1 MRLVRLAT
9 RIRFQLAHFT
19 IPRPARYIRYAIAGL
34 MHCHQAVQ
42 PIAIDELIVGIAR
55 IVSAHTTPANHL
67 LLVPIAAVGAQA
79 LFSSNRRG
87 RG

>member
-19 IPRPARYIRYAIAGL
+19 IPRPARYIRYTIAGL
-34 MHCHQAVQ
+34 MHCHQTVQ
-42 PIAIDELIVGIAR
+42 AIAIDELIVGIAC

-67 LLVPIAAVGAQA
+67 LLVSIAAAGAQA
-79 LFSSNRRG
+79 LFSNRRG